1 MDNLNYL
8 LKEIGILN
16 SKYKHEDKDKEI
28 FNIFDS
34 MMKRTDE
41 RYLHSKFISIL
52 LDPTASHKAKD
63 KFLKLFLNIS
73 GIEISYDL
81 DSLCTYPNERD
92 SHEYKNMDILVID
105 RKNKS
110 AVIIENKIYAEDSN
124 HEQEGQLE
132 KYYRIVLKE
141 EKIPED
147 NIHVVYL
154 SLDRK
159 GPSEESVWTSKKFP
173 KLAEKVININYN
185 NEILKWLESCAKE
198 CYDKPMLRET
208 INQYKNLIEIM
219 TNKTA
224 SEERISEIMN
234 VIGRNRENLAAAR
247 LLINH
252 QRDFQ
257 FYSILNFWEELTNML
272 ASAGFIIRN
281 GISESDCEK
290 YVFRGSR
297 SKNLN
302 FNLCI
307 STKNGY
313 YLTVNLD
320 YNGCLCVGASDKDG
334 KSGLYN
340 HAKDFFESNQHSL
353 SLETEPNWIFFKV
366 IEFSK
371 EFSEEWNI
379 LDFKDYQN
387 ELFFNLISESERNKI
402 VNYVYQEVKE
412 LANQYSSF
420 RK

>member
-63 KFLKLFLNIS
+63 KFLKLFLNIT
-73 GIEISYDL
+73 GIEVSYDL

-173 KLAEKVININYN
+173 KLAEKVIN
-185 NEILKWLESCAKE
+185 
-198 CYDKPMLRET
+198 
-208 INQYKNLIEIM
+208 
-219 TNKTA
+219 
-224 SEERISEIMN
+224 
-234 VIGRNRENLAAAR
+234 
-247 LLINH
+247 H
-252 QRDFQ
+252 
-257 FYSILNFWEELTNML
+257 
-272 ASAGFIIRN
+272 
-281 GISESDCEK
+281 
-290 YVFRGSR
+290 
-297 SKNLN
+297 
-302 FNLCI
+302 
-307 STKNGY
+307 ST
-313 YLTVNLD
+313 
-320 YNGCLCVGASDKDG
+320 
-334 KSGLYN
+334 
-340 HAKDFFESNQHSL
+340 
-353 SLETEPNWIFFKV
+353 
-366 IEFSK
+366 
-371 EFSEEWNI
+371 
-379 LDFKDYQN
+379 
-387 ELFFNLISESERNKI
+387 
-402 VNYVYQEVKE
+402 
-412 LANQYSSF
+412 
-420 RK
+420 

>member
-1 MDNLNYL
+1 
-8 LKEIGILN
+8 
-16 SKYKHEDKDKEI
+16 
-28 FNIFDS
+28 
-34 MMKRTDE
+34 
-41 RYLHSKFISIL
+41 
-52 LDPTASHKAKD
+52 
-63 KFLKLFLNIS
+63 
-73 GIEISYDL
+73 
-81 DSLCTYPNERD
+81 
-92 SHEYKNMDILVID
+92 MDILVID

-290 YVFRGSR
+290 YVFGGTR
-297 SKNLN
+297 SKKID

-313 YLTVNLD
+313 YLTINID
-320 YNGCLCVGASDKDG
+320 YNRCLCVGVSDKDG
-334 KSGLYN
+334 KSGQYN
-340 HAKDFFESNQHSL
+340 HAKEFFESNQDSL
-353 SLETEPNWIFFKV
+353 SLETEPNWIFFKE

-379 LDFKDYQN
+379 LDFEDYQN